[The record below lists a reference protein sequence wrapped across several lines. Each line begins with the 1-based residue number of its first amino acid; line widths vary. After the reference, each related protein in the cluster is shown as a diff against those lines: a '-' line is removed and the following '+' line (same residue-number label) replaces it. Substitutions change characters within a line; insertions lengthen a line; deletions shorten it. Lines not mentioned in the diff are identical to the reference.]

1 MVFKKTRLEAY
12 LTEIAALF
20 AADVRRATERV
31 RDGGRD
37 GRAGLARPPAA
48 GVRGARGARAD
59 P

>member
-48 GVRGARGARAD
+48 GVR
-59 P
+59 